1 MKQARQLNLPSLL
14 SFLLLFCFSELLLLL
29 SLLSVEGTGSH
40 GRFFFFSFSFVAG
53 VALVDDIVI
62 VADYLVKVV
71 VALIKLDGTHGG
83 EIRRGD
89 VAVDIAL
96 LASFIALR
104 RSFACSLVSSGSA
117 TESLPS
123 NAVTSSSSFASES
136 AVANALMHWT
146 ETSIMHSAMKMLND
160 FLKFLIFVLLSL
172 MFYID

>member
-1 MKQARQLNLPSLL
+1 M
-14 SFLLLFCFSELLLLL
+14 LL

-89 VAVDIAL
+89 VALDIAL
-96 LASFIALR
+96 LARLFHSLAAQLR
-104 RSFACSLVSSGSA
+104 
-117 TESLPS
+117 
-123 NAVTSSSSFASES
+123 
-136 AVANALMHWT
+136 
-146 ETSIMHSAMKMLND
+146 
-160 FLKFLIFVLLSL
+160 LLTCVIGL
-172 MFYID
+172 CD